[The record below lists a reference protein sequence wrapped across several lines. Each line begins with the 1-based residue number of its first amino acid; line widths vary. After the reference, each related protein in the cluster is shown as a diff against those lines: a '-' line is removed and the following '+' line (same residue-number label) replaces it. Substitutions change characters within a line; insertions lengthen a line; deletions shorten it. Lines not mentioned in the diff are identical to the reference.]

1 MRLRSAISSM
11 DTHVGFWVL
20 VLLEVSMMKPIR
32 ISFALTA
39 CALSVFGCDCAD
51 PLDRLAPIIAIG
63 DPFDAEFSVCA
74 SGLGERDKNPFRD
87 CAFDFGEV
95 DVGRARVFSFT
106 VRNPSP
112 VRLVVESVTLD
123 DGSDPAFEFDS
134 QLPEIIEPGIGSA
147 GSVVSVK
154 FAPTVE
160 GPVSAVVRIKSDGE
174 NLGEGEDVLINLTAT
189 GTSRCQPDIN
199 VLPAT
204 CDFGDVGVGATG
216 FCDLSIE
223 NVGECEL
230 VISDLG
236 FTPETPQTVFGAQ
249 SAVNIPLTI
258 PGGTAT
264 SIRLYARPST
274 ATTFAGGMVITSFD
288 PDEPEVVVPLT
299 VRGAQAPT
307 CVARV
312 SRINNAPN
320 NNPSPAIEPLDAI
333 ELSADQSTASR
344 QGGTIQSWQWQLIDQ
359 PPESSAT
366 LEFSDRRETNFV
378 FSSAAGRVRGIDVA
392 GTFTVGLIVTDDLG
406 AQSTQCTIAL
416 NAVPRSGLHV
426 QMTWD
431 ASVGDVDLHLSRGTN
446 WCGNDDAY
454 YQNPTTSWGATL
466 DIDDTCGFGPE
477 NITIDTVPDGRYT
490 IGVTYFGAGFTASGP
505 SCGSQT
511 PSTNVVVK
519 VFIGGQLEF
528 EGVANLAR
536 GAPWI
541 PARVEVVNGI
551 SQLTELNDLSRGAN
565 CLSR

>member
-1 MRLRSAISSM
+1 
-11 DTHVGFWVL
+11 
-20 VLLEVSMMKPIR
+20 MMKPVR
-32 ISFALTA
+32 IAFALA
-39 CALSVFGCDCAD
+39 ASALSVFGCDCAD

-63 DPFDAEFSVCA
+63 DPFDAEFSVCDT
-74 SGLGERDKNPFRD
+74 GLSERDKNPFRD

-95 DVGRARVFSFT
+95 DIGRARVFSFT

-134 QLPEIIEPGIGSA
+134 ELPEIIEPGIGSA

-199 VLPAT
+199 VLPST

-274 ATTFAGGMVITSFD
+274 ATVFSGGMVISSFD

-406 AQSTQCTIAL
+406 ARSTQCTIAL

-431 ASVGDVDLHLSRGTN
+431 TSSNDIDLHLARNG
-446 WCGNDDAY
+446 
-454 YQNPTTSWGATL
+454 TSWCSSDDCHYGNRNPNWGGGNANPSL
-466 DIDDTCGFGPE
+466 DIDDLSGFGPE
-477 NITIDTVPDGRYT
+477 NITIESPNDGNYTV
-490 IGVTYFGAGFTASGP
+490 GVDYYSG
-505 SCGSQT
+505 SV
-511 PSTNVVVK
+511 PSTVTVK
-519 VFIGGQLEF
+519 IFIGGQLEY
-528 EGVANLAR
+528 EGFHFLSDGV
-536 GAPWI
+536 WQ
-541 PARVEVVNGI
+541 PARIDVRNGTSTI
-551 SQLTELNDLSRGAN
+551 TELDSTARPSGS
-565 CLSR
+565 CLGR